1 MNTTAVRWI
10 ALAGTLALAVQQP
23 AQQPPVFRGR
33 TNLVRVD
40 VSVTDAH
47 GNPVTTLTADDFEV
61 QEDGVPQN
69 VETFKLVE
77 ATGTVAPGD
86 DTSLEI
92 RSPEHAAVEVAR
104 DDMRVFLVFWDEYH
118 IGQLAS
124 AINGRAA
131 LTDFVRNA
139 LGPTDLV
146 ALMDPLTTIDAL
158 RFTRD
163 RAALADEIHK
173 LRGRRGVYIPT
184 RSVIEEAHLDPRYS
198 RSVEFARA
206 QVTATALQAAVIHL
220 GAIREGRKAVL
231 FVSEGVP
238 LGRETYT
245 WLDEMIR
252 NANDNNTAVYTLD
265 PRGLVGMRSDVL
277 YSLADN
283 TGGKAF
289 LNYNAP
295 QAALRQIVRDASAF
309 YLIGY
314 SPSESPVDGKFH
326 KIKVRVK
333 RPGVQVRAR
342 NGYVAPTLAE
352 LQKARE
358 VAKAGAPPEIVD
370 ALGAL
375 FDRRSNHSLDLWIG
389 STRGADG
396 RPLVTVA
403 WTPRDGSAAA
413 VSVIAR
419 SAAGSQ
425 TLKAAVADGRV
436 AFTAPP
442 GALQIDVSAA
452 DRGGDTIDREV
463 RTVTVP
469 DFSAGALTL
478 GAPVVVRA
486 RTAREWHDVSS
497 GEATPYAGRD
507 FSRTD
512 RLLVRVSLFGGD
524 VSAAR
529 VEARLLSRLGTPLL
543 SLPVTRPSDDRCEL
557 DLPLS
562 GIARGEYVLSVEAT
576 RGPEQAHA
584 LVPLRVGP

>member
-1 MNTTAVRWI
+1 
-10 ALAGTLALAVQQP
+10 
-23 AQQPPVFRGR
+23 
-33 TNLVRVD
+33 
-40 VSVTDAH
+40 
-47 GNPVTTLTADDFEV
+47 
-61 QEDGVPQN
+61 
-69 VETFKLVE
+69 
-77 ATGTVAPGD
+77 
-86 DTSLEI
+86 
-92 RSPEHAAVEVAR
+92 
-104 DDMRVFLVFWDEYH
+104 
-118 IGQLAS
+118 
-124 AINGRAA
+124 
-131 LTDFVRNA
+131 
-139 LGPTDLV
+139 
-146 ALMDPLTTIDAL
+146 MDPLTTIDAL

-289 LNYNAP
+289 LNSNAP

-314 SPSESPVDGKFH
+314 SASESPVDGKFH

-419 SAAGSQ
+419 NAAGSQ

-469 DFSAGALTL
+469 DFSAAALTL

-497 GEATPYAGRD
+497 GEATPK
-507 FSRTD
+507 RTW
-512 RLLVRVSLFGGD
+512 
-524 VSAAR
+524 
-529 VEARLLSRLGTPLL
+529 
-543 SLPVTRPSDDRCEL
+543 TRP
-557 DLPLS
+557 
-562 GIARGEYVLSVEAT
+562 V
-576 RGPEQAHA
+576 
-584 LVPLRVGP
+584 